1 MNDQLP
7 ERGHNNP
14 PELLPVLPPTKS
26 EEELA
31 AAFAEAKAKAQ
42 DAELKDLAYDEATL
56 FNFQTRVLD
65 FCNAAGVWADLKQI
79 TSTAQSERLTDFV
92 EGSRG
97 LFKQVDTARKAA
109 KKPWDDKSDEVQA
122 AFTPLLDKLKAVG
135 ESMKKMQAD
144 WLLRENA
151 RIEAEKAEAAR
162 IAREK
167 LEAAKRE
174 AEQAAARNDFSGAV
188 DAEAALK
195 EAAKEAKQAEKPATA
210 KAGSASGGG
219 RGMSLR
225 TQAYAE
231 ITNIRQVFMHFAE
244 NPRVIE
250 ILQSLADAEIR
261 AGREVPGATRKERK
275 VAA

>member
-1 MNDQLP
+1 MTTDQLP
-7 ERGHNNP
+7 DRGHNNP

-31 AAFAEAKAKAQ
+31 AAYAKAKAQ
-42 DAELKDLAYDEATL
+42 EAQPKELAYDEATL
-56 FNFQTRVLD
+56 FSFQTRVMD
-65 FCNAAGVWADLKQI
+65 FCDAAGKWADLKRI
-79 TSTAQSERLTDFV
+79 ESVTQSERLTDFI

-97 LFKQVDTARKAA
+97 LWKQVDEARADA
-109 KKPWDDKSDEVQA
+109 KRPWDDKGKQVQA
-122 AFTPLLDKLKAVG
+122 AFTPLLDKLKKVG
-135 ESMKKMQAD
+135 ESMKVMQAD
-144 WLLRENA
+144 WLTRENA
-151 RIEAEKAEAAR
+151 RIAAEKAEAAR
-162 IAREK
+162 IASEK
-167 LEAAKRE
+167 LEAARRE
-174 AEQAAARNDFSGAV
+174 AENAAARNDFSGAV

-195 EAAKEAKQAEKPATA
+195 DAEKELQKAAKPAAA

-231 ITNIRQVFMHFAE
+231 IHNIRQVFMHFAD

-250 ILQSLADAEIR
+250 VLQSLADAEMR
-261 AGREVPGATRKERK
+261 AGRDVPGANRKEKK

>member
-1 MNDQLP
+1 MTDSLP
-7 ERGHNNP
+7 DRGHNNP
-14 PELLPVLPPTKS
+14 PDLLPVLPPTKS

-31 AAFAEAKAKAQ
+31 AAFAKAKAEAQ
-42 DAELKDLAYDEATL
+42 DAQPKDLAFDEATF

-65 FCNAAGVWADLKQI
+65 FCNAAGVWADLKTI

-97 LFKQVDTARKAA
+97 LWKQVDTARKAA
-109 KKPWDDKSDEVQA
+109 KQPWDDKATEVQI
-122 AFTPLLDKLKAVG
+122 AFVPLLDKLKKVG
-135 ESMKKMQAD
+135 DSMKAMQAD
-144 WLLRENA
+144 WLQRETD
-151 RIEAEKAEAAR
+151 RIAAEKAEAAR

-167 LEAAKRE
+167 LEAAQRE

-195 EAAKEAKQAEKPATA
+195 EAEKEVRRAEKPAAA

-231 ITNIRQVFMHFAE
+231 IDNIRQVFMHFAE

-250 ILQSLADAEIR
+250 VLQSLADAEIR
-261 AGREVPGATRKERK
+261 AGNAVPGATRKERK